1 MGFLKAYKVVG
12 MAVQFVDVK
21 QFYVLKLPFHEQ
33 NLPSYSYNN
42 KKLSKIRL
50 FCEKI
55 EMKKIEVE
63 GFLNCFFC
71 VWGFLKSDEEYFETV
86 LVTVVTGFF

>member
-63 GFLNCFFC
+63 GFLNCFFSLINSISTTKY
-71 VWGFLKSDEEYFETV
+71 GTTV
-86 LVTVVTGFF
+86 ASL